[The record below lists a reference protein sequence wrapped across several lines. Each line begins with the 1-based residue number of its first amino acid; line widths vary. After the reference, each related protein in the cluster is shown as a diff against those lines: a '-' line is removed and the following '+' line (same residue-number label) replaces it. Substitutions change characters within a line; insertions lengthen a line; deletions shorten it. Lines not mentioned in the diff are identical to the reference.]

1 MRFFMTLL
9 LIGSIEARGA
19 EWRVGAA
26 AVDVTPALGTPM
38 AGYYSPRGAESVHDP
53 LFAKAIVVENEGRK
67 IALVSL
73 DLITTTRDLVVEA
86 RKEIERLSHI
96 QSESVMISATHTHT
110 GPVVAS
116 ATARDVA
123 LGGSNELATRFRAEL
138 PARIAEAVR
147 RADDRLVPAKI
158 WAARGSESSIAFNRR
173 YHMKDGTVGWNP
185 GKLNPNV
192 LKPAGTIDPE
202 VPFVYCESLDRKPIA
217 IYINYAV
224 HLDNVGGTSFSAD
237 MPYTLSRMIAEFKGK
252 DLISVFTAGCCGDV
266 NHINTNWRE
275 VQHGHENAVRMGVI
289 LAGSVLSAWPELE
302 AIEPARIDARSVTV
316 ELATSPIEP
325 GDLDRARAVL
335 AAIESKRKPAPSFL
349 ETVKAYKVMDVNDRS
364 GKPLEVEVQT
374 IALGEKLAFVSLP
387 GEIFVELGLAVKQD
401 SPFPYTIIA
410 ELANG
415 SIGYIPSRRA
425 YPQGNYEVVSAR
437 CAQGSGEVLVDAA
450 VRLLKES
457 NLNVKRDAK

>member
-1 MRFFMTLL
+1 MRFVVLL
-9 LIGSIEARGA
+9 VLIGSIEARGG
-19 EWRVGAA
+19 EWRAGAA
-26 AVDVTPALGTPM
+26 AVEITPALGTPM
-38 AGYYSPRGAESVHDP
+38 AGYYSPRGAEGVHDP
-53 LFAKAIVVENEGRK
+53 LFAKAIVVENNGHK

-73 DLITTTRDLVVEA
+73 DLITTTRDLVVDA
-86 RKEIERLSHI
+86 RKEIQKSLHI
-96 QSESVMISATHTHT
+96 DPESVMISATHTHT

-138 PARIAEAVR
+138 PAKIVEAVR
-147 RADDRLVPAKI
+147 RADGRLVPAKI
-158 WAARGSESSIAFNRR
+158 WAARGRQSSIAFNRR
-173 YHMKDGTVGWNP
+173 FHMKDGSVGWNP
-185 GKLNPNV
+185 GKLNPNI
-192 LKPAGTIDPE
+192 LKPAGTIDPD

-237 MPYTLSRMIAEFKGK
+237 MPYTLAKMIAEFKGQE
-252 DLISVFTAGCCGDV
+252 IVSVFTAGCCGDV
-266 NHINTNWRE
+266 NHINIKWRE
-275 VQHGHENAVRMGVI
+275 VQHGHENAARMGVI
-289 LAGSVLSAWPELE
+289 LAGSVLSAWPEIE
-302 AIEPARIDARSVTV
+302 PIEPAPIDARTVTV

-325 GDLDRARAVL
+325 GDVDRARAVL
-335 AAIESKRKPAPSFL
+335 AAIESKQKPPPTFL
-349 ETVKAYKVMDVNDRS
+349 ETVKAYRVLDVNDRS
-364 GKPLEVEVQT
+364 GKPLEVEVQS

-387 GEIFVELGLAVKQD
+387 GEIFVELGLSIKQD

-410 ELANG
+410 ELADG

-437 CAQGSGEVLVDAA
+437 CAQGSGEALVDAA

-457 NLNVKRDAK
+457 NRKVKRDAR